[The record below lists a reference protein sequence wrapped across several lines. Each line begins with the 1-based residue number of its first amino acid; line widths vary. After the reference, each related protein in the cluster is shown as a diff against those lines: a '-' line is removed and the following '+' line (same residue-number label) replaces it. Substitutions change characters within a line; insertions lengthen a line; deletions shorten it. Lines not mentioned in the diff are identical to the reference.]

1 MFKGHNESLHYKMYK
16 SGKSWVF
23 AGIVSVGLLVG
34 FGGVTASA
42 DTAPTTSDDPA
53 GQVMAEK
60 QPTPADGSVTDTSKA
75 DASLPGAANSDDVAP
90 DDQQPDTT
98 PTAADTTPDT
108 VPDDPTSPA
117 PTDDPQNQDPVDND
131 GHTAEPTAPVT
142 PTRHPGRLAKMAA
155 PTPQN
160 PATPAPTT
168 PAPVATPAAVPE
180 AAPVT
185 ASDASID
192 TWMPNKTLQQMVAN
206 QLHKDVASLTK
217 EDITSLTRLEATHV
231 QYSPNVFVDGTSS
244 FDLTGLELATN
255 LTYLDLSFDPS
266 VDYVGLSE
274 GNRSH
279 WGDVTSLDALSGL
292 TNLQTLILANN
303 RISDISPLANLK
315 KLKTLDLKNNNIL
328 NFSMLDASQFSS
340 LLINDQLVMTNDTQF
355 IDPQHPTLT
364 MPQPLKLPQNFVGKF
379 TKTFEQDPSYDK
391 LLELKNSTI
400 HDNNRL
406 TGNVLFLQ
414 SGTTMANYQL
424 LDNGNIQ
431 FSDIFSQEPFG
442 TVSENDWK
450 DANDDYEI
458 NTLPAVAIIKQDH
471 KFYLRADLSLRY
483 TLASN
488 STKTQ
493 NAFFK
498 IFIPYDNLQTAGD
511 LTVKYLNID
520 GTPIQA
526 DQVITG
532 KLTSDTYDLTAE
544 TTSLTGYTYDHVD
557 GGDLT
562 GAYTTEPQTISLYLT
577 KDATKPVTPVTPPVV
592 TPTTTVTVT
601 THYVDQNG
609 QSLHADQI
617 QTGQAGDHYTTAALA
632 LPNYTLTATPANAS
646 GTLGTADV
654 VVTYVYHQLDDPDQP
669 TTPAPTT
676 DSSDDNATS
685 DTGTTTGQ
693 QAAQVNPQVADVATL
708 VSHAG
713 QGATIADLTTTTGQP
728 AQVTTTSTAPAGTT
742 SPAPTQ
748 STAKTTL
755 PQTNDQTRSPLIGL
769 ALLVGTLIGFGLKRK
784 QH

>member
-1 MFKGHNESLHYKMYK
+1 
-16 SGKSWVF
+16 
-23 AGIVSVGLLVG
+23 
-34 FGGVTASA
+34 
-42 DTAPTTSDDPA
+42 
-53 GQVMAEK
+53 
-60 QPTPADGSVTDTSKA
+60 
-75 DASLPGAANSDDVAP
+75 
-90 DDQQPDTT
+90 
-98 PTAADTTPDT
+98 
-108 VPDDPTSPA
+108 
-117 PTDDPQNQDPVDND
+117 
-131 GHTAEPTAPVT
+131 
-142 PTRHPGRLAKMAA
+142 
-155 PTPQN
+155 
-160 PATPAPTT
+160 
-168 PAPVATPAAVPE
+168 
-180 AAPVT
+180 
-185 ASDASID
+185 
-192 TWMPNKTLQQMVAN
+192 
-206 QLHKDVASLTK
+206 
-217 EDITSLTRLEATHV
+217 
-231 QYSPNVFVDGTSS
+231 
-244 FDLTGLELATN
+244 
-255 LTYLDLSFDPS
+255 
-266 VDYVGLSE
+266 
-274 GNRSH
+274 
-279 WGDVTSLDALSGL
+279 
-292 TNLQTLILANN
+292 
-303 RISDISPLANLK
+303 
-315 KLKTLDLKNNNIL
+315 
-328 NFSMLDASQFSS
+328 
-340 LLINDQLVMTNDTQF
+340 
-355 IDPQHPTLT
+355 
-364 MPQPLKLPQNFVGKF
+364 
-379 TKTFEQDPSYDK
+379 
-391 LLELKNSTI
+391 
-400 HDNNRL
+400 
-406 TGNVLFLQ
+406 
-414 SGTTMANYQL
+414 MANYQL

>member
-192 TWMPNKTLQQMVAN
+192 TWMPNKSLQD
-206 QLHKDVASLTK
+206 LVASQLKKTPATLTK
-217 EDITSLTRLEATHV
+217 NDLLKLTKLEIGWGQASTHI
-231 QYSPNVFVDGTSS
+231 DGTSS
-244 FDLTGLELATN
+244 YSLEGLQYATN
-255 LTYLDLSFDPS
+255 LTYLDLGYNLMNRQFNKYTNGDITDISRLAALTKLTYLD
-266 VDYVGLSE
+266 LS
-274 GNRSH
+274 
-279 WGDVTSLDALSGL
+279 A
-292 TNLQTLILANN
+292 N
-303 RISDISPLANLK
+303 RISSVSALANLK
-315 KLKTLDLKNNNIL
+315 NLKTLIISGNAIAD
-328 NFSMLDASQFSS
+328 FSALDYKQYSKMEFG
-340 LLINDQLVMTNDTQF
+340 TQDIVLTDPVT
-355 IDPQHPTLT
+355 IDPSNPTVT
-364 MPQPLKLPQNFVGKF
+364 IPQIFKLPQNYNVKLQYDVATDY
-379 TKTFEQDPSYDK
+379 TKTIKDLYVWQDPMSGNGATRRFIRGGIIKTDDQGNHVANPDGSVTFIDIPK
-391 LLELKNSTI
+391 QISPA
-400 HDNNRL
+400 
-406 TGNVLFLQ
+406 NVLSDRPNISIIQNPVTYYLIEDIV
-414 SGTTMANYQL
+414 SG
-424 LDNGNIQ
+424 
-431 FSDIFSQEPFG
+431 
-442 TVSENDWK
+442 
-450 DANDDYEI
+450 YEVQV
-458 NTLPAVAIIKQDH
+458 N
-471 KFYLRADLSLRY
+471 
-483 TLASN
+483 
-488 STKTQ
+488 
-493 NAFFK
+493 
-498 IFIPYDNLQTAGD
+498 IFIPYDNPKTAGD

-520 GTPIQA
+520 GTTIQA

-562 GAYTTEPQTISLYLT
+562 GAYTTEPQTISLYFT

-676 DSSDDNATS
+676 DSSDDDATAG
-685 DTGTTTGQ
+685 TGTGIMVGQ

-728 AQVTTTSTAPAGTT
+728 AKVTTTSTTPAGTT

-748 STAKTTL
+748 STTKTTL

>member
-60 QPTPADGSVTDTSKA
+60 QPTPADGSVADTSKA

-98 PTAADTTPDT
+98 PTAEDTTPDT
-108 VPDDPTSPA
+108 APDDPTSPA
-117 PTDDPQNQDPVDND
+117 PTDDPQNQDLADND
-131 GHTAEPTAPVT
+131 GHTEEPTTPVT
-142 PTRHPGRLAKMAA
+142 PTRHPGRLAKLAA

-180 AAPVT
+180 TAPVT

-206 QLHKDVASLTK
+206 QLHKSISSLTT
-217 EDITSLTRLEATHV
+217 DDMANLTTLAVTRGQLTTFVNGIDSFSL
-231 QYSPNVFVDGTSS
+231 Q
-244 FDLTGLELATN
+244 GLEYATN
-255 LTYLDLSFDPS
+255 LTSLDLSYDPQL
-266 VDYVGLSE
+266 DYLMLPSGALL
-274 GNRSH
+274 
-279 WGDVTSLDALSGL
+279 GDVTDLSPLKSLTKLS
-292 TNLQTLILANN
+292 TLILSYN
-303 RISDISPLANLK
+303 RISDVTPLASLTQLTTLK
-315 KLKTLDLKNNNIL
+315 IDHNAIADFSTLNAAQFTSLDIRDQVALLTNDL
-328 NFSMLDASQFSS
+328 
-340 LLINDQLVMTNDTQF
+340 QLV
-355 IDPQHPTLT
+355 DPANPTLT
-364 MPQPLKLPQNFVGKF
+364 LNQVIKLPQNYEATFSKAF
-379 TKTFEQDPSYDK
+379 NSEENFKTKLILVMQDHLSGAGQFHLYK
-391 LLELKNSTI
+391 
-400 HDNNRL
+400 
-406 TGNVLFLQ
+406 
-414 SGTTMANYQL
+414 SGTTYLNYL
-424 LDNGNIQ
+424 VAPD
-431 FSDIFSQEPFG
+431 G
-442 TVSENDWK
+442 TVTFSNIKPQVSPYNIGYADW
-450 DANDDYEI
+450 DVYQYPNATPIQNPYE
-458 NTLPAVAIIKQDH
+458 
-471 KFYLRADLSLRY
+471 FYLRADLR
-483 TLASN
+483 T
-488 STKTQ
+488 STGVSFTV
-493 NAFFK
+493 
-498 IFIPYDNLQTAGD
+498 FIPYDNPKTAGD
-511 LTVKYLNID
+511 LTVKYLNTD
-520 GTPIQA
+520 GTTIQA

-544 TTSLTGYTYDHVD
+544 TTSLTGYTYDHAD
-557 GGDLT
+557 GALT
-562 GAYTTEPQTISLYLT
+562 GAYTTEPQTISLYFT

-592 TPTTTVTVT
+592 TPTATVTVT